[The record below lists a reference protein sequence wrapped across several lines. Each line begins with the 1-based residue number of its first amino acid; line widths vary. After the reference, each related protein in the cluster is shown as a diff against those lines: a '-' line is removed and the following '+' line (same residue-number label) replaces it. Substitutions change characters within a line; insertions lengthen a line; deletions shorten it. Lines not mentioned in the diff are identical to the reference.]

1 MYFYEMEEFLMTSFE
16 ILQELDMSDSERM
29 TKNIDKVI
37 NCTCNEICDQL
48 ENNNTYPYEMIEALA
63 NLINARNSLVINKS
77 NN

>member
-1 MYFYEMEEFLMTSFE
+1 MEEFLMTSFE
-16 ILQELDMSDSERM
+16 IFQELDMSDSERM

-48 ENNNTYPYEMIEALA
+48 ENNITYPYEMIEALA

-77 NN
+77 SN